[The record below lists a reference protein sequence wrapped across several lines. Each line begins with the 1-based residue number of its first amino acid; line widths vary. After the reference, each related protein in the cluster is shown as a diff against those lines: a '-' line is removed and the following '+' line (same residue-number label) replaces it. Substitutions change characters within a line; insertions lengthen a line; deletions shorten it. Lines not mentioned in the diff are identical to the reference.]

1 MNNDALGNALESVL
15 DDAAHAVD
23 AEIGSMLQEPAEDIQ
38 FSPESQRRMKAL
50 FRRERRK
57 LRVKKL
63 RRFSKWAAC
72 ILLAVVVTSGVT
84 VFSVRGLRVRFLN
97 FILETGAPNTDYSF
111 GDDGDQSYS
120 DDEIALEYIPEGF
133 KLELNNSTDKTVYLQ
148 FTNKDYYFDIIVNRI
163 DGRTSM
169 DTENG
174 IAETIDVNG
183 VDGVYTSNENINS
196 LIWHNDDY
204 SFRVIGNIQKE
215 ELIKIANNVKI

>member
-15 DDAAHAVD
+15 DDAARAVD
-23 AEIGSMLQEPAEDIQ
+23 SEIGSMLQEPVEDIQ
-38 FSPESQRRMKAL
+38 FSPESERRMKAL
-50 FRRERRK
+50 FRREHRK

-63 RRFSKWAAC
+63 GRFSKWAAC

-133 KLELNNSTDKTVYLQ
+133 RLELNKSIRDSVYLH
-148 FTNKDYYFDIIVNRI
+148 FTNNEEYFTFSITGI
-163 DGRTSM
+163 DGRASL
-169 DTENG
+169 DTEDR
-174 IAETIDVNG
+174 IAENLEVNG
-183 VDGVYTSNENINS
+183 KEAVYTSNKNINS
-196 LIWHNDDY
+196 LIWHNDEQVY
-204 SFRVIGNIQKE
+204 KIAGNISKDE
-215 ELIKIANNVKI
+215 IIKIAKNVKK